1 MFDVGFWELVLCA
14 IVALVVLGPERMPVA
29 VRSVAHWVRIARS
42 TLNAVKSEFEHELA
56 LGPLK
61 PEQTPDLQ
69 PPHIAAA
76 EPLPSSQTAVA
87 TEIQQAIAELK
98 DSADEGKLPLID
110 KATAAETDAPLKLQ
124 QSAMDSRLIDAK
136 RLCCNY
142 ASL

>member
-29 VRSVAHWVRIARS
+29 VRSVAHWIRLARS

-61 PEQTPDLQ
+61 SEQTPDQQ
-69 PPHIAAA
+69 PRHIAAT

-98 DSADEGKLPLID
+98 AAAVQRAGNLGAEKTGAGNVDASSPRTPADGD
-110 KATAAETDAPLKLQ
+110 KEP
-124 QSAMDSRLIDAK
+124 
-136 RLCCNY
+136 
-142 ASL
+142 

>member
-61 PEQTPDLQ
+61 PEQTSDQ
-69 PPHIAAA
+69 QAPHRAAN
-76 EPLPSSQTAVA
+76 ETMPSSQTAVA

-98 DSADEGKLPLID
+98 
-110 KATAAETDAPLKLQ
+110 AAAIQRAGNLGVGNLGTENL
-124 QSAMDSRLIDAK
+124 S
-136 RLCCNY
+136 
-142 ASL
+142 ASLPRTPADSDKQP

>member
-61 PEQTPDLQ
+61 PEQTPDQ
-69 PPHIAAA
+69 QAPHTTAN
-76 EPLPSSQTAVA
+76 ETMPSSQTAVA

-98 DSADEGKLPLID
+98 AAAIQRAGNLGAENLGVGNLGTENLSASPPRTPADSD
-110 KATAAETDAPLKLQ
+110 Q
-124 QSAMDSRLIDAK
+124 QP
-136 RLCCNY
+136 
-142 ASL
+142 

>member
-61 PEQTPDLQ
+61 PEQTPDQ
-69 PPHIAAA
+69 QAPHIGAT

-98 DSADEGKLPLID
+98 AAAVQRAENLGTSNLGAGNVGASPPRTSADSD
-110 KATAAETDAPLKLQ
+110 KQP
-124 QSAMDSRLIDAK
+124 
-136 RLCCNY
+136 
-142 ASL
+142 